1 MTPAV
6 PSPDPRRL
14 ASSGLGVLLCAFTL
28 VEVNYPLLAPQSRLA
43 FFALVGL
50 TLCFLNVPLHPA
62 LKDDRR
68 ARAGDL
74 VLALLAAG
82 CCGYVVVQTD
92 PLFAAWWI
100 DGQALGN
107 RAGFETAFDTAVG
120 LLGLLLVI
128 EAARRALGLALPL
141 LAAAF
146 VLYALFGAAFP
157 DWLFP
162 HRGYTVPRIVAQ
174 TFLHSQG
181 IFGVALNVMFTYVF
195 LFVIFGAFLEATGA
209 TRFIVAFAQ
218 RVFGRSSGGPAKVAV
233 LSSGLMGSLSGSA
246 VANTATTGTFTIP
259 MMRSAGFRPV
269 TAAGVQAAASSGGAL
284 MPPVMGAG
292 AYMMLEIVDPP
303 VTYLEIVR
311 AALVP
316 ALLYYLSLLLI
327 VHFHA
332 RRTSIAPAAA
342 TGGRAPRRDE
352 PIAPAGATA
361 GRAPRRD
368 EPIAPADA
376 AGGRAPR
383 RDESIAPAAAADLP
397 AAGGGGTAGATASRP
412 TREAGRAPAPAA
424 GGGTAAAAET
434 SRAAG
439 IVFGAALGSLVLF
452 LILGYTAFRA
462 VTLSLAV
469 IVAVSSASPATR
481 LDPRRTIAGL
491 AAAARGVVPL
501 VAAAA
506 CVGIIIG
513 IVTLT
518 GVGTRLPAT
527 IIPLAEQSLFLALVL
542 IMISSIVLGM
552 GLPSAVCYLLMATLI
567 GPVLGDLGVI
577 PLAAHLFIFYFGMM
591 SMVTPPVAL
600 AAYAASS
607 IAGTRIM
614 PTGLAAF
621 RFALVGFTLPYM
633 FVYRPELLM
642 LTASG
647 DPAGWLEM
655 LPPVAIATLGVVCF
669 AAGIAGQLRQPLGP
683 GLRLAVFGAAGLL
696 LAPGPTLELA
706 GLGVP
711 LFDVAGVA
719 LFGAVLAANRPAA

>member
-1 MTPAV
+1 M
-6 PSPDPRRL
+6 PRPQAPRDSRLL
-14 ASSGLGVLLCAFTL
+14 ASSILGIFLCAFTL

-43 FFALVGL
+43 LFALAGL
-50 TLCFLNVPLHPA
+50 ALCFLQVPIHASLKQHPA
-62 LKDDRR
+62 
-68 ARAGDL
+68 ARASDVAL
-74 VLALLAAG
+74 AVLAVG
-82 CCGYVVVQTD
+82 CCGYIVVQTD
-92 PLFAAWWI
+92 PLFEAWWI

-107 RAGFETAFDTAVG
+107 RAGFETALDTAVG
-120 LLGLLLVI
+120 LVGLLLVI

-141 LAAAF
+141 LAGAF
-146 VLYALFGAAFP
+146 ILYALFGSTFP

-162 HRGYTVPRIVAQ
+162 HRGYSLERIVAQ

-181 IFGVALNVMFTYVF
+181 VFGVALSVMFTYVF

-209 TRFIVAFAQ
+209 TRFIVDFAE

-259 MMRSAGFRPV
+259 MMRSAGFQPT

-292 AYMMLEIVDPP
+292 AYMMLEIVEPP
-303 VTYLEIVR
+303 VTYLEIIR
-311 AALVP
+311 AALIP

-327 VHFHA
+327 VHLHA
-332 RRTSIAPAAA
+332 KRMS
-342 TGGRAPRRDE
+342 
-352 PIAPAGATA
+352 
-361 GRAPRRD
+361 
-368 EPIAPADA
+368 
-376 AGGRAPR
+376 
-383 RDESIAPAAAADLP
+383 S
-397 AAGGGGTAGATASRP
+397 AAGGGP
-412 TREAGRAPAPAA
+412 GRPAPGGSEAENRAGGEAAISQAA
-424 GGGTAAAAET
+424 GV
-434 SRAAG
+434 
-439 IVFGAALGSLVLF
+439 VFGCALASLVLF
-452 LILGYTAFRA
+452 LLLGYTAFRA

-469 IVAVSSASPATR
+469 IVVVSSVKAATR
-481 LDPRRTIAGL
+481 LDVRSTLTGL
-491 AAAARGVVPL
+491 ANAARGVVPL
-501 VAAAA
+501 VAASA

-513 IVTLT
+513 VVTLT

-542 IMISSIVLGM
+542 IMISSIILGM

-607 IAGTRIM
+607 IADTRIM
-614 PTGLAAF
+614 PTAFAAF

-642 LTASG
+642 LTPAG
-647 DPAGWLEM
+647 EAAGWLEM
-655 LPPVAIATLGVVCF
+655 LMPVAIATLGVGCF
-669 AAGIAGQLRQPLGP
+669 AAGIAGQLRAPLGLA
-683 GLRLAVFGAAGLL
+683 LRFAVFAAAALL
-696 LAPGPTLELA
+696 LAPGPAATFA
-706 GLGVP
+706 GVAVP
-711 LFDVAGVA
+711 IFDVAGVA
-719 LFGAVLAANRPAA
+719 LFGAVVALNRPAA

>member
-1 MTPAV
+1 MTPND
-6 PSPDPRRL
+6 PPRRDVRGL

-43 FFALVGL
+43 LFALVGL
-50 TLCFLNVPLHPA
+50 ALCFLNVPIRPA

-68 ARAGDL
+68 ARVGD
-74 VLALLAAG
+74 VGLALLAAA

-92 PLFAAWWI
+92 PIFTAWWV

-107 RAGFETAFDTAVG
+107 RAGFETSFDTAVG

-141 LAAAF
+141 LAGAF
-146 VLYALFGAAFP
+146 ILYALFGAALP

-162 HRGYTVPRIVAQ
+162 HRGYTVPRMVAQ

-209 TRFIVAFAQ
+209 TRFIVDFAE

-303 VTYLEIVR
+303 VTYLEIIR
-311 AALVP
+311 AALIP
-316 ALLYYLSLLLI
+316 AILYYLSLLLI

-332 RRTSIAPAAA
+332 RRMSI
-342 TGGRAPRRDE
+342 TGGR
-352 PIAPAGATA
+352 
-361 GRAPRRD
+361 
-368 EPIAPADA
+368 
-376 AGGRAPR
+376 
-383 RDESIAPAAAADLP
+383 PAAAAAPD
-397 AAGGGGTAGATASRP
+397 GGD
-412 TREAGRAPAPAA
+412 AGR
-424 GGGTAAAAET
+424 

-439 IVFGAALGSLVLF
+439 VVFFTALASLILF

-462 VTLSLAV
+462 VTLSLVA
-469 IVAVSSASPATR
+469 IVVASSFSPATR
-481 LDPRRTIAGL
+481 LDPRRTLAGL

-542 IMISSIVLGM
+542 IMVSSIVLGM

-567 GPVLGDLGVI
+567 GPVLGNLGVI

-614 PTGLAAF
+614 PTGIAAF

-633 FVYRPELLM
+633 FIYRPELLM
-642 LTASG
+642 LTAG
-647 DPAGWLEM
+647 GEPAGWLDM
-655 LPPVAIATLGVVCF
+655 LLPVAIAALGVTCF
-669 AAGIAGQLRQPLGP
+669 AAGIAGQLRQPLP
-683 GLRLAVFGAAGLL
+683 LGLRLAVLAAAGLL
-696 LAPGPTLELA
+696 LAPGPTLHAA
-706 GLGVP
+706 GLDVP
-711 LFDVAGVA
+711 IFDAAGVV
-719 LFGAVLAANRPAA
+719 LFGAVLAANRVPGQGG

>member
-1 MTPAV
+1 MTGI
-6 PSPDPRRL
+6 RL
-14 ASSGLGVLLCAFTL
+14 AAHLRQTVSSGLAVLLCAFTL
-28 VEVNYPLLAPQSRLA
+28 IEVNYPLLAPQSRLA

-50 TLCFLNVPLHPA
+50 ALCFLNVSVHPSF
-62 LKDDRR
+62 KDDPR
-68 ARAGDL
+68 ARASDL
-74 VLALLAAG
+74 VLTVLAAG
-82 CCGYVVVQTD
+82 CCGYIVLQTD
-92 PLFAAWWI
+92 PIFEAWWI
-100 DGQALGN
+100 DGQTLGN
-107 RAGFETAFDTAVG
+107 RAGFETALDTTIG
-120 LLGLLLVI
+120 LVGLLLVV
-128 EAARRALGLALPL
+128 EAARRTLGLALPF
-141 LAAAF
+141 LAGAF
-146 VLYALFGAAFP
+146 LIYALFGAAFP

-162 HRGYTVPRIVAQ
+162 HRGYTIPRVVAQ

-181 IFGVALNVMFTYVF
+181 IFGVALGVMFTYVF

-209 TRFIVAFAQ
+209 TRFIVDFAQ

-259 MMRSAGFRPV
+259 MMRSAGFPPV

-311 AALVP
+311 AALIP
-316 ALLYYLSLLLI
+316 AILYYLSLLLI
-327 VHFHA
+327 VHFQA
-332 RRTSIAPAAA
+332 RRMAIGAAGTPVEPAAA
-342 TGGRAPRRDE
+342 GSG
-352 PIAPAGATA
+352 AG
-361 GRAPRRD
+361 
-368 EPIAPADA
+368 
-376 AGGRAPR
+376 
-383 RDESIAPAAAADLP
+383 S
-397 AAGGGGTAGATASRP
+397 
-412 TREAGRAPAPAA
+412 TR
-424 GGGTAAAAET
+424 AAESDAGST
-434 SRAAG
+434 RAAG
-439 IVFGAALGSLVLF
+439 SDTGSTRAAGTVFFTALGSLIAF
-452 LILGYTAFRA
+452 LVLGYTAFRA

-469 IVAVSSASPATR
+469 IVLVSSFSPATR
-481 LDPRRTIAGL
+481 LDPRRTLAGL
-491 AAAARGVVPL
+491 INAARGVVPL

-542 IMISSIVLGM
+542 IMVSSIVLGM

-567 GPVLGDLGVI
+567 GPVLGNLGVI

-614 PTGLAAF
+614 PTGVAAF

-642 LTASG
+642 LTATG
-647 DPAGWLEM
+647 EPAGWLDM
-655 LPPVAIATLGVVCF
+655 VAPVAIATLGVTCF
-669 AAGIAGQLRQPLGP
+669 AAGIAGQFRHPLP
-683 GLRLAVFGAAGLL
+683 LGLRLAVFAAAGLL
-696 LAPGPTLELA
+696 LAPGPTLSAA
-706 GLGVP
+706 GVGVP
-711 LFDVAGVA
+711 VFDVVGVA
-719 LFGAVLAANRPAA
+719 LAGGVLAVNRRPASWGEDRKAPASPPCDPTSNTGPEAT

>member
-1 MTPAV
+1 MAQPHTPR
-6 PSPDPRRL
+6 DYRLL
-14 ASSGLGVLLCAFTL
+14 ASGALGVFLCVFTL

-43 FFALVGL
+43 LFALAGL
-50 TLCFLNVPLHPA
+50 ALCFLQVPIHSTLKQHPA
-62 LKDDRR
+62 
-68 ARAGDL
+68 ARASDI
-74 VLALLAAG
+74 VLAALAVG
-82 CCGYVVVQTD
+82 CCGYIVVQTD
-92 PLFAAWWI
+92 LLFEAWWI

-107 RAGFETAFDTAVG
+107 RAGFETTLDTAIG
-120 LLGLLLVI
+120 LVGLLLVI

-141 LAAAF
+141 LAGAF
-146 VLYALFGAAFP
+146 ILYALFGSAFP

-162 HRGYTVPRIVAQ
+162 HRGYSVERIVAQ

-181 IFGVALNVMFTYVF
+181 VFGVALGVMFTYVF

-209 TRFIVAFAQ
+209 TRFIVDFAE

-292 AYMMLEIVDPP
+292 AYMMLEIVEPP
-303 VTYLEIVR
+303 VTYLEVIR
-311 AALVP
+311 AALIP

-332 RRTSIAPAAA
+332 KRMAGAAA
-342 TGGRAPRRDE
+342 
-352 PIAPAGATA
+352 GA
-361 GRAPRRD
+361 R
-368 EPIAPADA
+368 ADA
-376 AGGRAPR
+376 AGVG
-383 RDESIAPAAAADLP
+383 
-397 AAGGGGTAGATASRP
+397 AGGGGGGDT
-412 TREAGRAPAPAA
+412 A
-424 GGGTAAAAET
+424 GGGGSGQESEADI
-434 SRAAG
+434 SRPAG
-439 IVFGAALGSLVLF
+439 IVFGSALASLIVF
-452 LILGYTAFRA
+452 LLLGYTAFRA
-462 VTLSLAV
+462 VTLSLAA
-469 IVAVSSASPATR
+469 IVLVSSLSRETR
-481 LDPRRTIAGL
+481 LDWRGTLTSL
-491 AAAARGVVPL
+491 ANAARGVVPL

-542 IMISSIVLGM
+542 IMVSSIILGM

-607 IAGTRIM
+607 IANTRIM
-614 PTGLAAF
+614 PTAFAAF

-633 FVYRPELLM
+633 FIYRPELLM
-642 LTASG
+642 LTTSG
-647 DPAGWLEM
+647 EAAGWLEM
-655 LPPVAIATLGVVCF
+655 LLPVAIATLGVGCF
-669 AAGIAGQLRQPLGP
+669 AAGIAGQLRAPLGLA
-683 GLRLAVFGAAGLL
+683 LRLAVFVAAALL
-696 LAPGPTLELA
+696 LAPGPAATLA
-706 GLGVP
+706 GVAVP
-711 LFDVAGVA
+711 VFDLAGVA
-719 LFGAVLAANRPAA
+719 LFGVVLALNRPAA